1 MALSFITSRVSFKI
15 LVNGGQ
21 NEVWIPGGAKYYPPG
36 SKGYGYLRRAP
47 INMLHCVNN
56 QHA

>member
-1 MALSFITSRVSFKI
+1 MRY
-15 LVNGGQ
+15 NGFL
-21 NEVWIPGGAKYYPPG
+21 GGAKYYPPE